1 VVLEKLF
8 FLIIF
13 SVNYNVGLLF
23 QWLNI
28 VLIVEMT
35 FLLVVEINNL
45 SLYQLKVICILWFSC
60 SMPYFLHLL

>member
-1 VVLEKLF
+1 MVLEKLF